1 MALVAPVHIGP
12 LDGDAGQALDL
23 LDLPGQGMAVVGI
36 TGQCLHS
43 DDELASRGAR
53 VGDRDGGLYPE
64 LVARPR
70 LALGDA
76 FDLGRVQRIELV
88 GAVRFLGQDLCR
100 DCQEFRVWAGIMG
113 KKESLYVPT
122 KRTCDPV

>member
-1 MALVAPVHIGP
+1 MLVAPVAPVHIGP

-70 LALGDA
+70 LARL
-76 FDLGRVQRIELV
+76 
-88 GAVRFLGQDLCR
+88 RFARTFWRACVAL
-100 DCQEFRVWAGIMG
+100 AASTMG
-113 KKESLYVPT
+113 LSDRSSKYDGYKKD
-122 KRTCDPV
+122 RR